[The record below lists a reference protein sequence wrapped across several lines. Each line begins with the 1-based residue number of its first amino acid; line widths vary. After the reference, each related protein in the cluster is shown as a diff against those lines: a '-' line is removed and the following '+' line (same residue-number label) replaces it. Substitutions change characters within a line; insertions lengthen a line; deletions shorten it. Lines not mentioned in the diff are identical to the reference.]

1 MLDIHDP
8 ITAMSIITLFALI
21 MNLISTILNKYWVY
35 TPEFI
40 ERKRFVD
47 SVRKEYMRAL
57 RSRDERQIKK
67 LEKKMEGIKKM
78 EAQLSLSTFKPL
90 AITFLLFWI
99 LWWFLQQL
107 YGVMGKFVLSPIP
120 IPFYGVALDFFGWY
134 IITSVWLGIV
144 LRKLLIPE
152 L

>member
-1 MLDIHDP
+1 LSIHDP
-8 ITAMSIITLFALI
+8 ITAMLVITGFALI

-35 TPEFI
+35 TPEYL
-40 ERKRFVD
+40 EKKRFVE

-57 RSRDERQIKK
+57 RSRDEKQIRK

-78 EAQLSLSTFKPL
+78 EAQLSFSTFKPL
-90 AITFLLFWI
+90 AVTFLLFWL
-99 LWWFLQQL
+99 LWWLLQQL
-107 YGVMGKFVLSPIP
+107 YGAMGRFVLSPIP

-134 IITSVWLGIV
+134 IIASIWLGIII
-144 LRKLLIPE
+144 RKLLLPE